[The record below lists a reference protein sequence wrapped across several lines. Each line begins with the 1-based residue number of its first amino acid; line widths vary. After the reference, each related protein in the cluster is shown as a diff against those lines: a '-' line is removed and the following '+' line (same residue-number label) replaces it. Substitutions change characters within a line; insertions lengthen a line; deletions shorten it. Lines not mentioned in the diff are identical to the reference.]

1 MSRKHVVGG
10 TLLTA
15 TLLVTAAPAAQAD
28 PDWDRIATCES
39 GGNWAIHTGN
49 GFEGGLQFA
58 PGTWLGHGGAEFA
71 PHAWQATREQQI
83 IIAERVLHSQGIGAW
98 PVCGRRG

>member
-1 MSRKHVVGG
+1 MSRKHVLMG
-10 TLLTA
+10 TLLA
-15 TLLVTAAPAAQAD
+15 ASLLVAAAPAAQAD
-28 PDWDRIATCES
+28 PNWDRIATCES
-39 GGNWAIHTGN
+39 GNNWSIHTGN

-83 IIAERVLHSQGIGAW
+83 VVAQRVLATQGPGAW
-98 PVCGRRG
+98 PICFKRG